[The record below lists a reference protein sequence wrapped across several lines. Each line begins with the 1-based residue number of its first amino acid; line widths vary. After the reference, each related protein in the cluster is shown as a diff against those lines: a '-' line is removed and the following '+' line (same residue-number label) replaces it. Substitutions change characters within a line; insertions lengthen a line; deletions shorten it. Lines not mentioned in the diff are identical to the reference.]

1 MKKSELVHAGH
12 RLVKNNQASDAVVF
26 LRGHDF
32 FAGLLESV
40 SAGRSAAQD
49 SAIIMD
55 SRMSEFKGK
64 LTFVR
69 RAVQ

>member
-1 MKKSELVHAGH
+1 MEVDCTLWAEPIINMK
-12 RLVKNNQASDAVVF
+12 
-26 LRGHDF
+26 F
-32 FAGLLESV
+32 FALVQRKLLEKLVSV
-40 SAGRSAAQD
+40 SRDAGRSAAQD

>member
-1 MKKSELVHAGH
+1 MFFRFPFPPSVSVFRF
-12 RLVKNNQASDAVVF
+12 RLFHTSQ
-26 LRGHDF
+26 RE
-32 FAGLLESV
+32 LLEKLVSV
-40 SAGRSAAQD
+40 SRYAGRSTAQD

>member
-1 MKKSELVHAGH
+1 MYVGSPMKKSNE
-12 RLVKNNQASDAVVF
+12 KI
-26 LRGHDF
+26 
-32 FAGLLESV
+32 SV
-40 SAGRSAAQD
+40 SRDAGRSAAQD

>member
-1 MKKSELVHAGH
+1 MSNEAIFTSCLFKVTCLRVYGTSMM
-12 RLVKNNQASDAVVF
+12 ASCVGCKDKICSTVYNVYC
-26 LRGHDF
+26 L
-32 FAGLLESV
+32 
-40 SAGRSAAQD
+40 QD